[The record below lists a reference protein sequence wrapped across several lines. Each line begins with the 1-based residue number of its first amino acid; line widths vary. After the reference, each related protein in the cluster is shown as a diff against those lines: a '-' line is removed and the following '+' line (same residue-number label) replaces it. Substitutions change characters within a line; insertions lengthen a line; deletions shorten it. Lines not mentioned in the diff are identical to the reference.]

1 MASQVAAINTLE
13 VLNIKSYIRGYH
25 AYMDVWTPVLD
36 EMLILKREP
45 DNVADRNAVAVFK
58 EGQVVGHVPYN
69 LAPSFSLFLKRDV
82 NKAFA
87 KVIGEK
93 VNRGAGYGLEIPC
106 EYHLYGPK
114 PYIDKMK
121 KLVDSLTTSSLV

>member
-1 MASQVAAINTLE
+1 MQLQC
-13 VLNIKSYIRGYH
+13 
-25 AYMDVWTPVLD
+25 WTWSPLQP
-36 EMLILKREP
+36 II
-45 DNVADRNAVAVFK
+45 
-58 EGQVVGHVPYN
+58 
-69 LAPSFSLFLKRDV
+69 SLFLKRDA
-82 NKAFA
+82 NKALA

-121 KLVDSLTTSSLV
+121 KLVDSLTTYGLA